1 MTTTAIRPPA
11 KGWCPGAYRPMES
24 GDGLI
29 VRVRPVLARLTAEQ
43 AYGLCD
49 AARAYGSGII
59 DLTSRANLQIR
70 GVRPETHGPLLE
82 RLGGL
87 GLLDA
92 DPALESRRNI
102 LVDPF
107 WQAGDDTA
115 RVAAALA
122 ARLGEL
128 PPLPA
133 KVGFAVDGG
142 NARRLVAASA
152 DIRVER
158 GAGGG
163 LILRADGAPLGRPV
177 AAADAVDAV
186 IALARW
192 FVDSGGAV
200 AGRMARHL
208 AGTAL
213 PDAFAG
219 VEAPAAEAP
228 PVVPGST
235 PPGQAVG
242 VPFGQI
248 EAAALAR
255 LLRAGGAAALR
266 TTALRVLILEGGAP
280 VAADG
285 FVTAAADPRLRVEA
299 CAGAPFCPSATVA
312 TRDLALRLAARVP
325 GRLHVSGCA
334 KGCALAGPA
343 PLTLVGRDGRFD
355 LVRDGRAW
363 DTPVE
368 TGLDPDTIHARFG
381 AA

>member
-1 MTTTAIRPPA
+1 MTTTLRPPA

-49 AARAYGSGII
+49 AAQAYGSGII

-70 GVRPETHGPLLE
+70 GVRADTHGPLLG

-102 LVDPF
+102 LVEPF
-107 WQAGDDTA
+107 WQPGDDTA
-115 RVAAALA
+115 RIAAALA

-133 KVGFAVDGG
+133 KFGFAVDAGD
-142 NARRLVAASA
+142 ARRLAAASA

-158 GAGGG
+158 AADGG
-163 LILRADGAPLGRPV
+163 LILRADGAPLGRHVTPD
-177 AAADAVDAV
+177 DAVDCA

-192 FVDSGGAV
+192 FVDSGGTA

-213 PDAFAG
+213 PDRLAG
-219 VEAPAAEAP
+219 VVAPAADSPPVAPGIAP
-228 PVVPGST
+228 PGP
-235 PPGQAVG
+235 AVG

-248 EAAALAR
+248 EAVALAR
-255 LLRAGGAAALR
+255 LLHAGGAVALR
-266 TTALRVLILEGGAP
+266 TTPARVLILESARP

-285 FVTAAADPRLRVEA
+285 FVTAADDPRLRVEA

-312 TRDLALRLAARVP
+312 TRDLALRLAPPVP
-325 GRLHVSGCA
+325 GRLHVSGCV
-334 KGCALAGPA
+334 KGCAHAGAA

-363 DTPVE
+363 DAPAE
-368 TGLDPDTIHARFG
+368 TGLDPDTLATRFG

>member
-1 MTTTAIRPPA
+1 
-11 KGWCPGAYRPMES
+11 MES

-29 VRVRPVLARLTAEQ
+29 LRVRPVLARLTAEQ

-49 AARAYGSGII
+49 AARTYGSGII

-70 GVRPETHGPLLE
+70 GVRTDTHGPLLE
-82 RLGGL
+82 RLGAL

-107 WQAGDDTA
+107 WQTGDDTA
-115 RVAAALA
+115 LIAAALA
-122 ARLGEL
+122 ARLAEL

-133 KVGFAVDGG
+133 KFGFAVDAGD
-142 NARRLVAASA
+142 ARRLAAASA

-158 GAGGG
+158 GASGG

-177 AAADAVDAV
+177 AVEGAVDAV

-192 FVDSGGAV
+192 FVDSGGAA

-219 VEAPAAEAP
+219 TEAPAAEAP
-228 PVVPGST
+228 PVAPGVTSL
-235 PPGQAVG
+235 GLAVG

-248 EAAALAR
+248 EAAAFAD
-255 LLRAGGAAALR
+255 LLRASGAAALR
-266 TTALRVLILEGGAP
+266 TTAVRVLILEGGAL

-285 FVTAAADPRLRVEA
+285 FVTGADDPRLRVEA
-299 CAGAPFCPSATVA
+299 CAGVPFCPSATVA
-312 TRDLALRLAARVP
+312 TRDLALRLAARAP

-334 KGCALAGPA
+334 KGCAHAGAA

-363 DTPVE
+363 DMPLE
-368 TGLDPDTIHARFG
+368 TGLDPDTLATRFG